1 MAQKNEKLYLYKKDL
16 TASMSE
22 MYVHPPETKM
32 NKGKRRLW
40 IWSII
45 IFVIMIL
52 GAITI
57 NWYIKSNREILK
69 QGPLTNIAL
78 EPKFTP
84 EGSLN
89 FIKVTD
95 SSVISHIVIEIAD
108 DDASS
113 EKGLMYRRSMADS
126 QGMLFVFKESE
137 PRAFWMKN
145 TYIPLDIIFIDEKFS
160 IVSIQKDAV
169 PFSETSL
176 PSKENAKYVVE
187 VNAGYTENHKIKIG
201 DGIHFIRNKN

>member
-1 MAQKNEKLYLYKKDL
+1 L

-22 MYVHPPETKM
+22 MYVHPTENKM
-32 NKGKRRLW
+32 SKGKKQLW

-45 IFVIMIL
+45 IFLVFVV
-52 GAITI
+52 GAILI
-57 NWYIKSNREILK
+57 NRYIVSNKEVVK
-69 QGPLTNIAL
+69 QGLFTNNSL

-89 FIKVTD
+89 FIKSTD
-95 SSVISHIVIEIAD
+95 SSVISRIVIEIAD

-126 QGMLFVFKESE
+126 LGMLFIFKESE
-137 PRAFWMKN
+137 PRTFWMKN

-187 VNAGYTENHKIKIG
+187 VNAGYTDSHKIKVG
-201 DGIHFIRNKN
+201 NGIHFIRNKN